1 MKKWADFYDYLLP
14 DVPGC
19 PLAMADL
26 QLRQAAREFCE
37 TTLAWV
43 EWLDDVTTVADVL
56 EYDFDLTPL
65 QEVIQLQRAT
75 IDDKNLPVASERDI
89 PPDWRVSASMDR
101 CVFTLDKKAFYVVP
115 AQSAG
120 LLVATQCALKPSQT
134 AAGVEDFIHEQY
146 AEVIASGAKARLM
159 LSPKKPYTDGTLA
172 AYHRGVFDS
181 KCSEIAWQVAKSH
194 GNAPRRTRS
203 HYF

>member
-19 PLAMADL
+19 PLGMADL
-26 QLRQAAREFCE
+26 QLRLAAREFCDK
-37 TTLAWV
+37 TLVWV

-56 EYDFDLTPL
+56 EYDFDLTPQ

-75 IDDKNLPVASERDI
+75 IDDKHLPVLSERDI
-89 PPDWRVSASMDR
+89 PSNWRVSASMDR
-101 CVFTLDKKAFYVVP
+101 SIFTLDKKVFYVVP

-120 LLVATQCALKPSQT
+120 LAVATQCALKPSQ
-134 AAGVEDFIHEQY
+134 AAIGVEDFIYEQY
-146 AEVIASGAKARLM
+146 ADVIAAGAKAKLM

-172 AYHRGVFDS
+172 AFHGGKFDS

-194 GNAPRRTRS
+194 GNAPRRNRS